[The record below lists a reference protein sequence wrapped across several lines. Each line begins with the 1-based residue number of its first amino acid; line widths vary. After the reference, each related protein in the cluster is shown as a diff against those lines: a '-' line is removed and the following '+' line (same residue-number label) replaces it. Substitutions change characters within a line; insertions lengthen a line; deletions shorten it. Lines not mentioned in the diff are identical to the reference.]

1 MHQQQRVT
9 RRLLALAVAGLL
21 LFATAACGS
30 SGDDESSSGDSS
42 STTAAAGSS
51 TDYGSTDTTSASASD
66 TPAEPTAPVIED
78 FSFTP
83 DPIEIV
89 AGDSVTWTNRGQNT
103 HTVTADDDSFDS
115 GNIDAGATFEQS
127 FDEVGDFTYH
137 CNIHSSMTGTV
148 TVTS

>member
-1 MHQQQRVT
+1 MHQQRRVT
-9 RRLLALAVAGLL
+9 RRLLALAVAGVL
-21 LFATAACGS
+21 LFAVAACGS

-42 STTAAAGSS
+42 TTTAAAGSS

-103 HTVTADDDSFDS
+103 HTVTADDGSFDS
-115 GNIDAGATFEQS
+115 GNIEAGATFEQP
-127 FDEVGDFTYH
+127 FDEAGEFTYH
-137 CNIHSSMTGTV
+137 CNIHTSMTGTV